1 MFQESTKFDLRAVI
15 PGYFA
20 KTSK

>member
-1 MFQESTKFDLRAVI
+1 M

-20 KTSK
+20 KTNSK